1 MPSSKFEPD
10 IWLCLIRKTYPGT
23 IDLIIIIIIK
33 STPGT
38 SIVLVVYLQLN
49 SRMKESYVD
58 KLVRDS
64 PKTPSEKLRGN
75 PCVRPDAFLTDTNAW
90 KPMNLLSGR
99 EIDYDD
105 ISKSDN
111 IEYCSS
117 KVKVVH
123 PILHLVATMVEI
135 INSVVAMVAF

>member
-1 MPSSKFEPD
+1 MPFSKFEPD

-23 IDLIIIIIIK
+23 IDLIIIIIK

-64 PKTPSEKLRGN
+64 PKMPSEKLRGN

-90 KPMNLLSGR
+90 KPTNLLSGR
-99 EIDYDD
+99 EID
-105 ISKSDN
+105 I
-111 IEYCSS
+111 
-117 KVKVVH
+117 
-123 PILHLVATMVEI
+123 M
-135 INSVVAMVAF
+135 MF